1 MDIFD
6 QYLFEKLV
14 SEYNRPDLTDDDY
27 EELYIRFCNLDYLEE
42 VKPYLLVMRFLGLG
56 ITAEADAAL
65 SELKQIMGNNTELT
79 GLYYDLKLC
88 ANPQNTEVIVELRRS
103 IEDGY
108 CGRYLKDRSN
118 IALVEKA
125 AKEEKGL
132 SAPMINNT
140 VVDDKIYYRSM
151 NFEGCGYSG
160 LYFTSGD
167 IDFLHAKVF
176 IEPMNAT
183 RKITVL
189 SQIFAGDEPFSKVF
203 SDEIMLKPGDTWFT
217 TTGWG
222 NKNFNCYGNRVYRWV
237 IEFDGN
243 ENDVHSQDFR
253 FYNGKIKKYGV
264 PINDIKLFA
273 SKSSVRAPYFDY
285 QYMGNIQAPCT
296 EGTSRYSTYKKL
308 GVLDSAI
315 TFIIPVYDNMPDSAA
330 AIPPVTGNPN
340 SYIKYLSINNGSIGF
355 NQTFTY
361 NKLNYNAV
369 TRESSINISAT
380 PVSSYGTIVSGAGY
394 HELNPGNNVIQV
406 VCQAGN
412 GTQTTYTLN
421 IYRQ

>member
-140 VVDDKIYYRSM
+140 VVDDKIYYRGM

-273 SKSSVRAPYFDY
+273 SKSSGALETD
-285 QYMGNIQAPCT
+285 ID
-296 EGTSRYSTYKKL
+296 RYSISFDGDTLEYIYFRL
-308 GVLDSAI
+308 FINEPGSAI
-315 TFIIPVYDNMPDSAA
+315 IVQRYLNIICLEDDSVFYDDYILQLLEPDWVSCWSG
-330 AIPPVTGNPN
+330 V
-340 SYIKYLSINNGSIGF
+340 GF
-355 NQTFTY
+355 NQKGKWKKGLYKYSLHLGLGPVYEGTFTVY
-361 NKLNYNAV
+361 
-369 TRESSINISAT
+369 
-380 PVSSYGTIVSGAGY
+380 
-394 HELNPGNNVIQV
+394 
-406 VCQAGN
+406 
-412 GTQTTYTLN
+412 
-421 IYRQ
+421 

>member
-14 SEYNRPDLTDDDY
+14 SEYTRPDLTDDDY

-273 SKSSVRAPYFDY
+273 SKSSGALETD
-285 QYMGNIQAPCT
+285 ID
-296 EGTSRYSTYKKL
+296 RYSISFDGDTLEYIYFRL
-308 GVLDSAI
+308 FINEPGSAI
-315 TFIIPVYDNMPDSAA
+315 IVQRYLNIICLEDDSVFYDDYILQLLEPDWVSCWSG
-330 AIPPVTGNPN
+330 V
-340 SYIKYLSINNGSIGF
+340 GF
-355 NQTFTY
+355 NQKGKWKKGLYKYSLHLGLGPVYEGTFTVY
-361 NKLNYNAV
+361 
-369 TRESSINISAT
+369 
-380 PVSSYGTIVSGAGY
+380 
-394 HELNPGNNVIQV
+394 
-406 VCQAGN
+406 
-412 GTQTTYTLN
+412 
-421 IYRQ
+421 

>member
-1 MDIFD
+1 M
-6 QYLFEKLV
+6 
-14 SEYNRPDLTDDDY
+14 
-27 EELYIRFCNLDYLEE
+27 EE

-273 SKSSVRAPYFDY
+273 SKSSGALETD
-285 QYMGNIQAPCT
+285 ID
-296 EGTSRYSTYKKL
+296 RYSISFDGDTLEYIYFRL
-308 GVLDSAI
+308 FINEPGSAI
-315 TFIIPVYDNMPDSAA
+315 IVQRYLNIICLEDDSVFYDDYILQLLEPDWVSCWSG
-330 AIPPVTGNPN
+330 V
-340 SYIKYLSINNGSIGF
+340 GF
-355 NQTFTY
+355 NQKGKWKKGLYKYSLHLGLGPVYEGTFTVY
-361 NKLNYNAV
+361 
-369 TRESSINISAT
+369 
-380 PVSSYGTIVSGAGY
+380 
-394 HELNPGNNVIQV
+394 
-406 VCQAGN
+406 
-412 GTQTTYTLN
+412 
-421 IYRQ
+421 